1 MKLVEGGHVDWILA
15 SARDTQQQ
23 ARAMLGEVL
32 VGGRA
37 HGLHHMC
44 IDVGLRELLCK
55 LLVALLLARARDAP
69 AGGCARAAVRISHAP
84 KIFFAC
90 GAQPVSKVS

>member
-1 MKLVEGGHVDWILA
+1 MKNTEGCELEKLVEGGHVDWILA

-44 IDVGLRELLCK
+44 IDVGLRELLGK
-55 LLVALLLARARDAP
+55 LLVALLLAELEMLQLE
-69 AGGCARAAVRISHAP
+69 GVHAQL
-84 KIFFAC
+84 C
-90 GAQPVSKVS
+90 V